1 MIGIR
6 HAVALGIV
14 TIFGGLGA
22 CASGTD
28 SPVDPADADGDEEV
42 GSAQSDLSE
51 AEALVEWDIRAAEE
65 ESGTVF
71 STVSYAL
78 HNRTNGDFL
87 QDASSLG
94 VNLDFGATPTE
105 DFTFR
110 LASGPGTVRFGD
122 KVAIGVRTRGFL
134 AYGAQVAGIWLH
146 FEDSPAYE
154 WRIYG
159 GPVGTPVP
167 LKAPIGLYN
176 TRHTE
181 YVVYCDRAL
190 ASLADLKWADECNRT
205 PPVPGPVS
213 DAVNTTV
220 RFKLTD
226 PVAGVNSCPFPG
238 SATYTFTPVSLTGQ
252 SGKSTAFTVTDSWP
266 NLLGTCV
273 SAEAALNVRAGSWHV
288 TAQSGGFTTSCN
300 VQLPG
305 PPLQDFINFK
315 MLQSG
320 CTQGVSFPGE

>member
-1 MIGIR
+1 MICFR

-42 GSAQSDLSE
+42 GSAQSDLTE
-51 AEALVEWDIRAAEE
+51 AEALVDWDIRAAEE

-71 STVSYAL
+71 STVYYAV

-87 QDASSLG
+87 QQTSSLG

-159 GPVGTPVP
+159 GPVDAGPAEDAYRP
-167 LKAPIGLYN
+167 LQHASRSTSSTAIAPS
-176 TRHTE
+176 
-181 YVVYCDRAL
+181 RA
-190 ASLADLKWADECNRT
+190 WRT
-205 PPVPGPVS
+205 SSGPTSAIARPPCPGP
-213 DAVNTTV
+213 
-220 RFKLTD
+220 
-226 PVAGVNSCPFPG
+226 
-238 SATYTFTPVSLTGQ
+238 
-252 SGKSTAFTVTDSWP
+252 
-266 NLLGTCV
+266 
-273 SAEAALNVRAGSWHV
+273 
-288 TAQSGGFTTSCN
+288 
-300 VQLPG
+300 
-305 PPLQDFINFK
+305 
-315 MLQSG
+315 
-320 CTQGVSFPGE
+320 